1 MDLILSFILYV
12 GYGNQTWVA
21 QLVLYLLSHPT
32 SLHVIF
38 KVSLIGTPHPTS
50 LVFLESNDTLHV
62 RPVAHHTLKCPTALN
77 PCHAQ

>member
-38 KVSLIGTPHPTS
+38 KASLIGTPHPTS
-50 LVFLESNDTLHV
+50 LVF
-62 RPVAHHTLKCPTALN
+62 
-77 PCHAQ
+77 